1 MTGVLA
7 GVARGLRGALA
18 EQPGPDSSTPAR
30 RLGSYALELVV
41 VAAACFAA
49 ARLGQDIAY
58 PHSGAGTHGS
68 YTAFW
73 PPVGVGIA
81 ALVLYGGRLW
91 PGIFAGSLLAAGY
104 ATPFSVVIGQVL
116 GTTIASLVAASLL
129 VRLGAREPG
138 LRVRDVLTLI
148 ICAGVGTALGATL
161 GVLVI
166 ELAGTLPAGGIV
178 RIWRT
183 WWLSD
188 MAGALVVAPA
198 VLTWA
203 SARIRPTRPE
213 VLEGLALIAVLVTL
227 TSLSSQRDVP
237 YVLFPVLIWAAM
249 RFGPPGA
256 TMVLLAAAAI
266 TIWDTSQ
273 GSGPFVRNSLADSLL
288 ATQVFL
294 GVAALTSMILAAVT
308 TERAASEAAARG
320 LAQEQAALRRIA
332 TLVVTE
338 ADPARIFGEVMQEAA
353 RSLGVASASLV
364 RYDTPTT
371 VCVLGGWSELGS
383 LLFPVGSMI
392 ELGTENSALVEVYR
406 TGEARRVTYP
416 REARSPVAIDLR
428 EHGYRSSVAAPVKL
442 ASGLWG
448 ALVASTLDER
458 PLPPGSERRLG
469 DFADLVAQALANADA
484 HDKLAASRA
493 RIVEAGDAERRRLER
508 NLHDGAQQRLVS
520 LALQLRLVQS
530 ALERR
535 PDDVL
540 RLLGEAQ
547 AELARALDELREL
560 ARGIHP
566 AILTDRGL
574 GPALEAILARAPLPV
589 ELTELPDERLPEQV
603 EAAVYYVVAETITN
617 IAKHAQAESAT
628 VSVTLVGRSAR
639 VVISDDGVGGADPTG
654 GSGLRGLAD
663 RIEALDGALRVESPP
678 ERGTRIEARIPCPEP

>member
-1 MTGVLA
+1 VSVRLA
-7 GVARGLRGALA
+7 EVARGLRGALA
-18 EQPGPDSSTPAR
+18 ERPVADSLEPPRTWLAFF
-30 RLGSYALELVV
+30 LEL
-41 VAAACFAA
+41 AATAAGCFAA

-58 PHSGAGTHGS
+58 PHVGASTHGS

-81 ALVLYGGRLW
+81 ALVLYGWRLW
-91 PGIFAGSLLAAGY
+91 PGIVIGTMLAAGY
-104 ATPFSVVIGQVL
+104 ATPLSIVLAQVL
-116 GTTIASLVAASLL
+116 GTTTASMAAAALL
-129 VRLGAREPG
+129 VRMGARKPG

-148 ICAGVGTALGATL
+148 GCAAVGTAVGATL
-161 GVLVI
+161 GVVVVD
-166 ELAGTLPAGGIV
+166 LAGTMPPGGLV

-183 WWLSD
+183 WWFSD
-188 MAGALVVAPA
+188 MTGALVVTPA

-203 SARIRPTRPE
+203 SARLRPTRRQAIE
-213 VLEGLALIAVLVTL
+213 AVALVALLVLL
-227 TSLSSQRDVP
+227 TNLSSQRDVP
-237 YVLFPVLIWAAM
+237 YVLFPVLIWAAL
-249 RFGPPGA
+249 RFGPQGA
-256 TMVLLAAAAI
+256 AGALLATAAI
-266 TIWDTSQ
+266 TVWDTSN
-273 GSGPFVRNSLADSLL
+273 GSGPFVRGSLLDSLV
-288 ATQVFL
+288 ATQVYL

-320 LAQEQAALRRIA
+320 LAREQAALRRIA

-338 ADPARIFGEVMQEAA
+338 ADPARIFGEIMQEAA

-364 RYDTPTT
+364 RYDDPGT
-371 VCVLGGWSELGS
+371 VSVLGGWSELGS
-383 LLFPVGSMI
+383 LLFPVGSKI

-416 REARSPVAIDLR
+416 RDARSPVAIDLR
-428 EHGYRSSVAAPVKL
+428 THGYRSSVAAPVKL
-442 ASGLWG
+442 AGGLWG

-458 PLPPGSERRLG
+458 PLPVGSERRLG

-520 LALQLRLVQS
+520 LALQLRLIQS

-535 PDDVL
+535 PDEVL
-540 RLLGEAQ
+540 GLLQEAQ

-574 GPALEAILARAPLPV
+574 GPALEAIMARAPLPV
-589 ELTELPDERLPEQV
+589 ELVELPHERLPEQV

-617 IAKHAQAESAT
+617 IAKHAQARSAT
-628 VSVTLVGRSAR
+628 VSVTLAGHTAC
-639 VVISDDGVGGADPTG
+639 VVISDDGIGGADPAG

-663 RIEALDGALRVESPP
+663 RIEALEGRLQVESHPG
-678 ERGTRIEARIPCPEP
+678 RGTRIEAHIPCPEA